1 MVFLDDGYLYVYI
14 YIYISYIWWQ
24 LYIYI
29 CMYVYV
35 YMIIAAHDLFS
46 NLPYVLSMIYTYML
60 AAVSIRYA
68 TTEKRIRPVRCHI
81 WNLAMILV
89 ISCQPRADRK
99 LSGPQKSAI
108 KIAIKILPIEPPRLL
123 LWFTDPGSTWNIK
136 LEHPSVCFVYFDMF
150 DIGTSTLYTL
160 YTIYVVYDLDHVLQ
174 CPEWP
179 PDAHRCLGSVNFG
192 FSVTNA
198 DLNTLWTTLIV
209 TNSTSNMWL
218 IINVNS
224 R

>member
-14 YIYISYIWWQ
+14 YISYIWWQ
-24 LYIYI
+24 LYI
-29 CMYVYV
+29 YVYV
-35 YMIIAAHDLFS
+35 YMIIAAHNLFS

-150 DIGTSTLYTL
+150 DIGTSIDHTQLYIL
-160 YTIYVVYDLDHVLQ
+160 YILYVYDLDHVLQ

-209 TNSTSNMWL
+209 TNSTSNMSL